1 MITQKNDYVLLF
13 LFSKD
18 LKDVLLIHKKH
29 PVWQKNLYNG
39 VGGKIKF
46 GECYYKAAVRELEE
60 ETSIKLNDN
69 IYEILTLHYESCRVL
84 VYTGMTDDI
93 YNAKQTT
100 EEELLI
106 IPPKDIDIFNCVWD
120 LKYLMPLCLERLK
133 EYGS

>member
-1 MITQKNDYVLLF
+1 MFYWFIKSILF
-13 LFSKD
+13 GK
-18 LKDVLLIHKKH
+18 
-29 PVWQKNLYNG
+29 KNLYNG
-39 VGGKIKF
+39 IGGKIKF
-46 GECYYKAAVRELEE
+46 GECYYKAVVRELEE
-60 ETSIKLNDN
+60 ETGIKLKDN

-133 EYGS
+133 EYGSWISIYITIRLYYFCS